1 MSGCDSLRSGFSSRV
16 SPSYAQGEDPC
27 PTIQCGGCWARDN
40 PEKAAELF
48 GVEKLLPEAYDAFSP
63 TVPAI
68 RGLQRECQEGGN
80 CPDFEMMLQGDTAR
94 RGIENSI
101 QQQDD
106 WRAQREQ
113 WYDRPCPWYK
123 PWACS
128 PGHYIREAAGVEAGL
143 LIMPCRS
150 GRSTYR
156 ASIRPPSGTP
166 VPQDRRHADVLLA
179 HRVLAVDRDSSAA
192 TNRSLWRDHR
202 RAVG

>member
-27 PTIQCGGCWARDN
+27 PTIQWGGCWARDN

-68 RGLQRECQEGGN
+68 RGLQRECQEEGN

-123 PWACS
+123 P
-128 PGHYIREAAGVEAGL
+128 
-143 LIMPCRS
+143 
-150 GRSTYR
+150 
-156 ASIRPPSGTP
+156 
-166 VPQDRRHADVLLA
+166 
-179 HRVLAVDRDSSAA
+179 
-192 TNRSLWRDHR
+192 
-202 RAVG
+202 